1 MLHDMKERKK
11 NSCQRLTEEL
21 SSALHKA
28 QVFCCILYRGY
39 QQIILIKFTNINLLI
54 STFICIFLL
63 IPFSFLFFQIA

>member
-39 QQIILIKFTNINLLI
+39 LQIILIRFTNISLLI
-54 STFICIFLL
+54 STFICIFY
-63 IPFSFLFFQIA
+63 